1 MIFDYINNSS
11 KYKRLSDNLAIA
23 LSFISNT
30 NLQNLD
36 VGKYS
41 INSDD
46 VFYTIDEYKAKPSI
60 EGKLEAHKKYIDIQT
75 VISGSEYI
83 GHALLSNQKI
93 LRDYDDLFDYA
104 LYQGDA
110 TFIKLVPGSFA
121 IFYPSDLHM
130 PGIDEYK
137 INVKKMVIKVRI

>member
-1 MIFDYINNSS
+1 MIFDYINNLS
-11 KYKRLSDNLAIA
+11 KYERLSDNLATA

-36 VGKYS
+36 MGKHS

-46 VFYTIDEYKAKPSI
+46 IFYMIDEYKTKPSV

-75 VISGSEYI
+75 MISGSEYI
-83 GHALLSNQKI
+83 GHALLSNQKV
-93 LRDYDDLFDYA
+93 LRDYDELYDYT

-110 TFIKLVPGSFA
+110 TFINLVPGSFA
-121 IFYPSDLHM
+121 IFYPNDLHM

-137 INVKKMVIKVRI
+137 TDVKKMVIKVRI